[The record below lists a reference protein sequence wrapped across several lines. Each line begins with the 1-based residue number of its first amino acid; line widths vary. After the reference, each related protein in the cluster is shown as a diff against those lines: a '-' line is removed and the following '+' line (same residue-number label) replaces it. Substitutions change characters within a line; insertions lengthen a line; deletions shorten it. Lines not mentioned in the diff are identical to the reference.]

1 MKQFLTN
8 LFTEPDNQTW
18 CIVKVLVALGTFTF
32 LGLAIIHVVHNHS
45 FDPQAFGVGFGALLA
60 GGGGS
65 LMMKKDTK

>member
-1 MKQFLTN
+1 MKQFFTN

-18 CIVKVLVALGTFTF
+18 CIVKVLVGCGAMTFM
-32 LGLAIIHVVHNHS
+32 GLSVVHVLHNHA

-65 LMMKKDTK
+65 LYLKKDTK